1 MYRRVPRTKRCRRCA
16 VLLTSEPVTI
26 HNIPDIVDV
35 NKLIDL
41 LRQMGVKV
49 EKLGT
54 GSYRFTAKE
63 VDLEFFLDPKYKALG
78 GSLRGS
84 VMVAG
89 PALAR
94 FGRGYIP
101 SPGGDKIGPRP
112 HGRALH
118 RVREARRRPSVQRE
132 RWFLPRGGQEA

>member
-1 MYRRVPRTKRCRRCA
+1 
-16 VLLTSEPVTI
+16 
-26 HNIPDIVDV
+26 
-35 NKLIDL
+35 
-41 LRQMGVKV
+41 MGVVV

-54 GSYRFTAKE
+54 GSYRFQAKS
-63 VDLEFFLDPKYKALG
+63 VNLEFFLDPDYKRLG

-101 SPGGDKIGPRP
+101 SPGGDKIG
-112 HGRALH
+112 
-118 RVREARRRPSVQRE
+118 RRRMAPGDAPGGEGPAEMGRGAGVRASHGAAARAW
-132 RWFLPRGGQEA
+132 RRRGGFSPGVRAISIHKAKSSKLSTGPSFYVRHF